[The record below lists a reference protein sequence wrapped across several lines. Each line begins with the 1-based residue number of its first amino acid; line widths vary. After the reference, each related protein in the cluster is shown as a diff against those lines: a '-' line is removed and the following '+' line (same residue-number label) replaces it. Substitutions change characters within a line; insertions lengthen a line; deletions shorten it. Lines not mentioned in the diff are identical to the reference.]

1 MPLGHEHAVA
11 LVNGYIGAWNN
22 RNREAYLALFADN
35 ATVED
40 PVGTPVH
47 DGKEA
52 IGAFFDGSLAMADSL
67 EMAVDESSI
76 RVSGSAIAFMFTVVS
91 KIGDMTIELSPI
103 DVFTVG
109 DDGLLTSMK
118 AYWGGSDMRTV
129 VA

>member
-1 MPLGHEHAVA
+1 
-11 LVNGYIGAWNN
+11 
-22 RNREAYLALFADN
+22 
-35 ATVED
+35 
-40 PVGTPVH
+40 
-47 DGKEA
+47 
-52 IGAFFDGSLAMADSL
+52 
-67 EMAVDESSI
+67 
-76 RVSGSAIAFMFTVVS
+76 MFTVVS